1 MARGMTRREME
12 ITDQNR
18 ILEILNK
25 SKIVHIGLVDGDE
38 PYVIPMNYG
47 YEMDEAGNL
56 ILYLHG
62 APKGRKIDVM
72 RANPKVSFAMECDV
86 TPFGGEL
93 ACQHGTAY
101 SSIMGRGVAEIIED
115 IEMKKEKM
123 TQLMKTQVGKE
134 YAFDDRLISIVSVI
148 QIRVLDYTAKC
159 RMMPPN
165 AKVIE

>member
-1 MARGMTRREME
+1 MRRGMTRREME
-12 ITDQNR
+12 ITDQSR
-18 ILEILNK
+18 ILEILDK

-47 YEMDEAGNL
+47 YEMDDAGNL

-72 RANPKVSFAMECDV
+72 RVNPKVSFAMECDV
-86 TPFGGEL
+86 TQFGGEM

-101 SSIMGRGVAEIIED
+101 SSIMGRGEADIIED
-115 IEMKKEKM
+115 VEEKKEKLSL
-123 TQLMKTQVGKE
+123 LMKTQVGKE

-148 QIRVLDYTAKC
+148 RIRVLDYTAKC
-159 RMMPPN
+159 RVMPPN
-165 AKVIE
+165 ARVI